1 MRVCVGTIVHHPED
15 ARIMHRQIR
24 ALLDA
29 GHDIT
34 YVAPFTD
41 CNVTPDPG
49 IRAIDVPRATGRRRW
64 RALKA
69 ARKALKRGIE
79 GADLLIVHDIEL
91 LFRLPRRRPAT
102 VWDVHE
108 DTAAALEAKPYL
120 PEVLRRTLPSLVRG
134 VEARAERRM
143 HLILA
148 EEAYQERFSRP
159 HPVVLNTTYVPR
171 RPPAPPGGNRVIY
184 VGQLSAARGAVELVE
199 LARRLLP
206 HGIRTDLVGA
216 ADQEIRPLL
225 RDAQREGVLD
235 WYGYVPNQHALR
247 MAEGAIAGLSLLHD
261 VPNYRQS
268 MPTKVVEY
276 MARGVPVVT
285 TPLPAAASM
294 VERVGCGVVVPF
306 GDVDAALHAVLGL
319 RDDPG
324 GATAMGKRG
333 YEQAL
338 NEHHWPDHAGEF
350 VGRLEEWAGKPV
362 TSAVEIGVLEAW
374 HAI

>member
-1 MRVCVGTIVHHPED
+1 MQ
-15 ARIMHRQIR
+15 RQIR

-29 GHDIT
+29 GHEIT

-41 CNVTPDPG
+41 CNVTPDPR
-49 IRAIDVPRATGRRRW
+49 IRAVDVPRAVGRRRR

-69 ARKALKRGIE
+69 ARPALRRGIE
-79 GADLLIVHDIEL
+79 GADLLVVHDIEL

-120 PEVLRRTLPSLVRG
+120 PETLRRTLPTVVRRI
-134 VEARAERRM
+134 EAGAERRL

-148 EEAYQERFSRP
+148 EEAYQERFAKP
-159 HPVVLNTTYVPR
+159 HPVVLNTTYVPP
-171 RPPAPPGGNRVIY
+171 RPPAAPGQNRVIY
-184 VGQLSAARGAVELVE
+184 VGHLSLARGAAELIE
-199 LARRLLP
+199 LARRLTP
-206 HGIRTDLVGA
+206 HGIRMDLVGA

-276 MARGVPVVT
+276 MARGLPVVT
-285 TPLPAAASM
+285 TPLPAAAAM
-294 VERVGCGVVVPF
+294 VDRVGCGVVVPF
-306 GDVDAALHAVLGL
+306 GDVDAALRAVLGL
-319 RDDPG
+319 REDPA
-324 GATAMGKRG
+324 GAAAMGRRG
-333 YEQAL
+333 YEEAL
-338 NEHHWPDHAGEF
+338 SAYHWPDHAGEF

-362 TSAVEIGVLEAW
+362 TSDVEIGVLEAW

>member
-41 CNVTPDPG
+41 CNVTPDPR
-49 IRAIDVPRATGRRRW
+49 IRAIDVPRAVGRRRR

-69 ARKALKRGIE
+69 ARGALKRGAE

-120 PEVLRRTLPSLVRG
+120 PEPLRRILPPLIHR
-134 VEARAERRM
+134 VEARAERRLR
-143 HLILA
+143 LILA
-148 EEAYQERFSRP
+148 EESYRERFAQP

-171 RPPAPPGGNRVIY
+171 RPPPPPGDNRVIY
-184 VGQLSAARGAVELVE
+184 VGQLSRARGAAELIE

-206 HGIRTDLVGA
+206 HGIRMDLVGA
-216 ADQEIRPLL
+216 ADIEIRPLL
-225 RDAQREGVLD
+225 RDAQREGLLD

-247 MAEGAIAGLSLLHD
+247 MAEGALAGMSLLHD
-261 VPNYRQS
+261 VPNYRHS

-276 MARGVPVVT
+276 MSRGLPVIT

-294 VERVGCGVVVPF
+294 IDQVGCGVVVPF
-306 GDVDAALHAVLGL
+306 GDVDAVLRAVLAL

-324 GATAMGKRG
+324 GTAAMGARG
-333 YEQAL
+333 YEEASL
-338 NEHHWPDHAGEF
+338 RYNWPDHAGEF
-350 VGRLEEWAGKPV
+350 VGQLEEWAGKPV
-362 TSAVEIGVLEAW
+362 TSGQEIGVLEAW